1 MSMNQTRLRLL
12 TIISLNS
19 FIFVRRLFKKF
30 LLHIMLSILELR
42 YQIKRFDNEDFFS
55 IFHKVRAHS

>member
-42 YQIKRFDNEDFFS
+42 YQIKRFDNEDFFLFF
-55 IFHKVRAHS
+55 IK

>member
-19 FIFVRRLFKKF
+19 FIFVRRLFNKF

-42 YQIKRFDNEDFFS
+42 YQIKRFDNEDFFYFS
-55 IFHKVRAHS
+55 

>member
-19 FIFVRRLFKKF
+19 FIFVGRLFKKF

-42 YQIKRFDNEDFFS
+42 YQIKRFDNEDFFLFF
-55 IFHKVRAHS
+55 IK